1 MFKKGGYFHNLPTL
15 RSVLRITVK
24 CNNLQLK
31 HTRHTWNICCGC
43 TKSSK
48 QEFYDRNI
56 TLCNFRQKLKK
67 IIITLIQK
75 NTWKAI
81 VCESKMFFFLF
92 PFYLKQTLYSYIA
105 IKPFK
110 HLSTKY
116 PLFVSCMHACFRKIT
131 GTFQNSADKSH
142 DR

>member
-81 VCESKMFFFLF
+81 VCESKMFFSVSFLF
-92 PFYLKQTLYSYIA
+92 KTNSLLLHCNK
-105 IKPFK
+105 
-110 HLSTKY
+110 
-116 PLFVSCMHACFRKIT
+116 
-131 GTFQNSADKSH
+131 TFQALIHQVPTLCFVYARLLPQNNRNFSKFS
-142 DR
+142 R